1 MRRINQLGTKLA
13 LGLGLTLGLAS
24 PLAACLTTRQ
34 ACAAEAATTET
45 KPDIKRVTAHLN
57 AHVTYPATRAQVLA
71 ACAQT
76 PEFTAGEKAW
86 FAARLP
92 EGKYK
97 SSGEVLKAI
106 GQ

>member
-1 MRRINQLGTKLA
+1 MRTTFTKIVV
-13 LGLGLTLGLAS
+13 GLGLSLGLAS
-24 PLAACLTTRQ
+24 PLTACLTARQ
-34 ACAAEAATTET
+34 ACAAETAAET
-45 KPDIKRVTAHLN
+45 KPDLNKVTAHLK

-92 EGKYK
+92 AGSYK
-97 SSGEVLKAI
+97 SAGEVLKAI